1 MKRQQELMQEYLDE
15 LSKKNDE
22 KWVDYYKKETARVYK
37 TADGDLIPIKKPQI
51 ETSFC
56 FGYSLSRYDSESYDN
71 ANDMVHYA
79 STKEDYFLKEN
90 RKQVETIIN
99 RLENKEDSTRW
110 YFYLLK
116 QEYKGERIY
125 KVEYLRDYDLYDL
138 TETEKA
144 RYKPLKEH
152 DRLALIEEYKKVL
165 VDFEKRLQA
174 YLKRYGLSK
183 LNIWSYW
190 QDA

>member
-1 MKRQQELMQEYLDE
+1 M
-15 LSKKNDE
+15 
-22 KWVDYYKKETARVYK
+22 
-37 TADGDLIPIKKPQI
+37 
-51 ETSFC
+51 
-56 FGYSLSRYDSESYDN
+56 
-71 ANDMVHYA
+71 
-79 STKEDYFLKEN
+79 
-90 RKQVETIIN
+90 
-99 RLENKEDSTRW
+99 
-110 YFYLLK
+110 
-116 QEYKGERIY
+116 
-125 KVEYLRDYDLYDL
+125 RDYDLYDL